1 MADNYK
7 KIVIIGAGVAGLAFA
22 NNLIKNNTI
31 YEITIIEKDKTIG
44 GCHKVNRKIF
54 NNENYFCEHGPRIY
68 LNNYVNFICLL
79 KQMKLN
85 FSDLFIKYR
94 YSFIDISNR
103 LIFTEKI
110 FGFYELLIITR
121 DFLFTIFSN
130 TYGINISMLDYMKLN
145 NFSHETINH
154 IDGFCRSF
162 DGGDSSRIS
171 LNEFINSSI
180 QSLLYSIYIPKIPND
195 EGLFKYWKK
204 YLIENK
210 VKFIIDNGV
219 SQIIPDEKN
228 KEIKKVIL
236 NDGKEIEGDLFIMA
250 LPPENINQIAPNAFE
265 NLITN
270 DFVNK
275 TKYNDYISI
284 TLHWDYDIGINK
296 DVYGLNT
303 KTDWGLLV
311 MILSHYMK
319 FKESSSKSVI
329 SCAIIYTDIKDKY
342 LNKTANECNE
352 KELIDAI
359 YKQLLSVFK
368 DLPRPTLYFINNY
381 FDEKEKRW
389 KSNEKAFIK
398 VPNID
403 YIDFKSPI
411 YKNLYNL
418 GTHNGK
424 HKNSFTS
431 LESAITNSIK
441 LNNIIFNK
449 KNKIKRCFDLRDLF
463 IVILAII
470 IVLLLLRYINE

>member
-1 MADNYK
+1 MTNNYK

-22 NNLIKNNTI
+22 NNLIKNNDN
-31 YEITIIEKDKTIG
+31 YNITIIEKDKDIG
-44 GCHKVNRKIF
+44 GCHKVHRK
-54 NNENYFCEHGPRIY
+54 NLNGEKYFCEHGPRIY
-68 LNNYVNFICLL
+68 LNNYINFICLL

-85 FSDLFIKYR
+85 FSDIFIKYKF
-94 YSFIDISNR
+94 SFLNISNH

-121 DFLFTIFSN
+121 DFLFTIFSKS
-130 TYGINISMLDYMKLN
+130 YGINISMLDYMKLN
-145 NFSHETINH
+145 NFSNQTISY

-171 LNEFINSSI
+171 LNQFINVSI
-180 QSLLYSIYIPKIPND
+180 ECLLYSIYIPKLPND

-204 YLIENK
+204 YLIDNK

-219 SQIIPDEKN
+219 SKIIHDEEN
-228 KEIKKVIL
+228 KKIKKVIL
-236 NDGKEIEGDLFIMA
+236 NNGNEIEGDLFIMA
-250 LPPENINQIAPNAFE
+250 LPPENIISIAPNTFG
-265 NLITN
+265 NLIN
-270 DFVNK
+270 QDFVNK

-284 TLHWDYDIGINK
+284 TFHWDYDIEINK
-296 DVYGLNT
+296 DVFGLNT

-329 SCAIIYTDIKDKY
+329 SCGIVLTDVKDKF

-352 KELIDAI
+352 KELIDAV

-368 DLPRPTLYFINNY
+368 NLPKPKLYFINNY
-381 FDEKEKRW
+381 YDENEKKW

-411 YKNLYNL
+411 YNNLYNL

-431 LESAITNSIK
+431 LESAISNAIK

-449 KNKIKRCFDLRDLF
+449 KNKIKRCFDLRDLL

-470 IVLLLLRYINE
+470 IVLLLIRYING